1 MMRPYTAAERAYVQA
16 RLADATAAAPRP
28 NLFGRSRSRAADA
41 VEPIHRSE
49 LYQLLMDRGVPA
61 ARAADATARA
71 RRTSARDRRGF
82 YRALADA
89 EFDLTTAE
97 ELAIE
102 AADRGLRPNHHLTSI
117 EDRQNFAARVR
128 QLLRQGEADLV
139 DAASRARGLSAATQA
154 AMLYDAAERVA
165 LQFKYILME
174 MGEVVPKAL
183 RAPSPKA
190 GTKARLN
197 YVERVVDVGR
207 QISERIS

>member
-1 MMRPYTAAERAYVQA
+1 MRPYTAAERDYVQA
-16 RLADATAAAPRP
+16 RLARAIASAPRP
-28 NLFGRSRSRAADA
+28 NLFGRARGRDTDA

-49 LYQLLMDRGVPA
+49 LYQMLMDRGVPA
-61 ARAADATARA
+61 APAAAATARA
-71 RRTSARDRRGF
+71 RRVAARDRQGF
-82 YRALADA
+82 YRALTDA

-102 AADRGLRPNHHLTSI
+102 AADRGLRPNHHLTTI
-117 EDRQNFAARVR
+117 DDRRRFAERIR
-128 QLLRQGEADLV
+128 QMLRQGEVDLI
-139 DAASRARGLSAATQA
+139 DAADRARGLSATTQA

-165 LQFKYILME
+165 LQFKHILME
-174 MGEVVPKAL
+174 MGEVVPRAL

-207 QISERIS
+207 QISARIS

>member
-16 RLADATAAAPRP
+16 RLADAIAPAPRP
-28 NLFGRSRSRAADA
+28 NLFGRARSRAAA
-41 VEPIHRSE
+41 VEPIERSE
-49 LYQLLMDRGVPA
+49 LYQMLMDRGVPGA
-61 ARAADATARA
+61 LATDATVRA
-71 RRTSARDRRGF
+71 RQASARDRRGF

-102 AADRGLRPNHHLTSI
+102 AADRGLRPNHHLTAI
-117 EDRQNFAARVR
+117 DDRRRFAERIR
-128 QLLRQGEADLV
+128 MLLRQGEADLV
-139 DAASRARGLSAATQA
+139 DAASRSRGLSPATQA

-165 LQFKYILME
+165 LDFKYILME

-183 RAPSPKA
+183 RTPPAGA

-197 YVERVVDVGR
+197 YVERVVGVGR